1 MIDRKI
7 SICVATVLAT
17 LLTIQ
22 FATAIVSTHVMPA
35 QKSLVIIDSGI
46 NTDLP
51 WAKNAVVDEACFVEF
66 HRCPNGFSQMIGT
79 GASKMTPAMTTAGS
93 LSHGTQMA
101 SVAIAVDPNV
111 KIVSIRITGMTPKG
125 VPTPYSGKAISWA
138 LDYVEANKARLNV
151 GAVSISLGNSYRST
165 TCPIVGNLQKQIT
178 NLTASGVPVAIAVG
192 NGGST
197 KIDYPACIPQAIAVG
212 APEDRY
218 AMKEVAGWVY
228 PIMAIS
234 NHNSE
239 VDYFVNGK
247 YTVSD
252 LSDNKKV
259 SFGTSNSTVAFAT
272 YLTKRLS
279 VEENLTAVL
288 DSVNAALVKA
298 YKTTTLFY
306 PKQFNLGNP

>member
-1 MIDRKI
+1 MTKNKI
-7 SICVATVLAT
+7 ILMVVAISAT
-17 LLTIQ
+17 LLPTQ
-22 FATAIVSTHVMPA
+22 TASAVGEKT
-35 QKSLVIIDSGI
+35 LVIIDSGI
-46 NTDLP
+46 NTDLA
-51 WAKNAVVDEACFVEF
+51 WAKNAVIDEACFVEL
-66 HRCPNGFSQMIGT
+66 HRCPNGFSQMV
-79 GASKMTPAMTTAGS
+79 GADAAKVTPAMTTAS
-93 LSHGTQMA
+93 SFSHGTQMA
-101 SVAIAVDPNV
+101 SVAVAINPNV
-111 KIVSIRITGMTPKG
+111 KIVSIRVAGLTPRG

-165 TCPIVGNLQKQIT
+165 DCPIVGNLQKQIT
-178 NLTASGVPVAIAVG
+178 DLMASGVAVAIAVG

-212 APEDRY
+212 ATEDRY
-218 AMKEVAGWVY
+218 AMKEVSGWVY

-252 LSDNKKV
+252 ISDNKKV

-279 VEENLTAVL
+279 AGENLTAVL
-288 DSVNAALVKA
+288 ASVNASLVNA

-306 PKQFNLGNP
+306 PKQFDLTNS

>member
-1 MIDRKI
+1 
-7 SICVATVLAT
+7 
-17 LLTIQ
+17 
-22 FATAIVSTHVMPA
+22 
-35 QKSLVIIDSGI
+35 
-46 NTDLP
+46 
-51 WAKNAVVDEACFVEF
+51 
-66 HRCPNGFSQMIGT
+66 
-79 GASKMTPAMTTAGS
+79 MTTAS
-93 LSHGTQMA
+93 SFSHGTQMA
-101 SVAIAVDPNV
+101 SVAVAINPNV
-111 KIVSIRITGMTPKG
+111 KIVSIRVAGLTPKG

-151 GAVSISLGNSYRST
+151 GAISISLGNSYKST
-165 TCPIVGNLQKQIT
+165 SCPIVGNLQTQIS
-178 NLTASGVPVAIAVG
+178 NLMASGVAVAIAVG

-212 APEDRY
+212 ATEERY
-218 AMKEVAGWVY
+218 AMREVSGWVY

-252 LSDNKKV
+252 ISDNKKV
-259 SFGTSNSTVAFAT
+259 SFGTSNATVAFAT

-279 VEENLTAVL
+279 AGENLTDVL
-288 DSVNAALVKA
+288 ASVNASLVNA

-306 PKQFNLGNP
+306 PKQFDLTNS

>member
-1 MIDRKI
+1 MSKKI
-7 SICVATVLAT
+7 MLLVVAISAT
-17 LLTIQ
+17 LLPTQ
-22 FATAIVSTHVMPA
+22 TASAVGEKT
-35 QKSLVIIDSGI
+35 LVIIDSGI

-51 WAKNAVVDEACFVEF
+51 WAKNAVIDEACFVEL
-66 HRCPNGFSQMIGT
+66 HRCPNGFSQMT
-79 GASKMTPAMTTAGS
+79 GAGSAKVTPAMTTAS
-93 LSHGTQMA
+93 SFSHGTQMA
-101 SVAIAVDPNV
+101 SVAVAINPNV
-111 KIVSIRITGMTPKG
+111 KIVSIRVAGLTPRG

-165 TCPIVGNLQKQIT
+165 SCPIVGNLQTQIS
-178 NLTASGVPVAIAVG
+178 NLMASGVAVAIAVG

-212 APEDRY
+212 ATEERY
-218 AMKEVAGWVY
+218 AMKEVSGWVY

-252 LSDNKKV
+252 ISDNKKV
-259 SFGTSNSTVAFAT
+259 SFGTSNATVAFAT

-279 VEENLTAVL
+279 AGENLTDVMA
-288 DSVNAALVKA
+288 SVNASLVNA

-306 PKQFNLGNP
+306 PKQFNLTNG

>member
-1 MIDRKI
+1 MSKKI
-7 SICVATVLAT
+7 MLLVVAISAT
-17 LLTIQ
+17 LLPTQ
-22 FATAIVSTHVMPA
+22 TASAVGEKT
-35 QKSLVIIDSGI
+35 LVIIDSGI

-51 WAKNAVVDEACFVEF
+51 WAKNAVIDEACFVEL
-66 HRCPNGFSQMIGT
+66 HRCPNGFSQMV
-79 GASKMTPAMTTAGS
+79 GAGAAKVTPAMTTAS
-93 LSHGTQMA
+93 SFSHGTQMA
-101 SVAIAVDPNV
+101 SVAVAINPNV
-111 KIVSIRITGMTPKG
+111 KIVSIRVAGLTPRG

-165 TCPIVGNLQKQIT
+165 ACPIVGNLQKQIT
-178 NLTASGVPVAIAVG
+178 DLMASGVAVAIAVG

-212 APEDRY
+212 ATEDRY
-218 AMKEVAGWVY
+218 AMKEVSGWVY

-252 LSDNKKV
+252 ISDNKKV

-279 VEENLTAVL
+279 AGENLTAVL
-288 DSVNAALVKA
+288 ASVNASLVNA
-298 YKTTTLFY
+298 YKTTTLF
-306 PKQFNLGNP
+306 

>member
-1 MIDRKI
+1 MVVAI
-7 SICVATVLAT
+7 SAT
-17 LLTIQ
+17 LLPLQSASAVGEKT
-22 FATAIVSTHVMPA
+22 
-35 QKSLVIIDSGI
+35 LVIIDSGI
-46 NTDLP
+46 NTDLA
-51 WAKNAVVDEACFVEF
+51 WAKNAVIDEACFVEL
-66 HRCPNGFSQMIGT
+66 HRCPNGFSQMV
-79 GASKMTPAMTTAGS
+79 GAGAAKVTPAMTTAS
-93 LSHGTQMA
+93 SFSHGTQMA
-101 SVAIAVDPNV
+101 SVALAINPNV
-111 KIVSIRITGMTPKG
+111 KIVSIRVAGLTPRG

-165 TCPIVGNLQKQIT
+165 DCPIVGNLQKQIT
-178 NLTASGVPVAIAVG
+178 DLMASGVAVAIAVG

-212 APEDRY
+212 ATEDRY
-218 AMKEVAGWVY
+218 AMKEVSGWVY

-252 LSDNKKV
+252 ISDNKKV

-279 VEENLTAVL
+279 AGENLTAVL
-288 DSVNAALVKA
+288 ASVNASLVNA

-306 PKQFNLGNP
+306 PKQFDLTNS

>member
-1 MIDRKI
+1 MSKKI
-7 SICVATVLAT
+7 MLLVVAISAT
-17 LLTIQ
+17 LLPLQSASAAGEKT
-22 FATAIVSTHVMPA
+22 
-35 QKSLVIIDSGI
+35 LVIIDSGI
-46 NTDLP
+46 NTDLA
-51 WAKNAVVDEACFVEF
+51 WAKNAVIDEACFVEL
-66 HRCPNGFSQMIGT
+66 HRCPNGFSQMV
-79 GASKMTPAMTTAGS
+79 GAGAAKVTPAMTTAS
-93 LSHGTQMA
+93 SFSHGTQMA
-101 SVAIAVDPNV
+101 SVAVAINPNV
-111 KIVSIRITGMTPKG
+111 KIVSIRVAGLTPRG

-165 TCPIVGNLQKQIT
+165 ACPIVGNLQKQIT
-178 NLTASGVPVAIAVG
+178 NLMASGVAVAIAVG

-212 APEDRY
+212 ATEDRY
-218 AMKEVAGWVY
+218 AMKEVSGWVY

-252 LSDNKKV
+252 ISDKKKV
-259 SFGTSNSTVAFAT
+259 SFGTSNATVAFAT

>member
-1 MIDRKI
+1 MSKKI
-7 SICVATVLAT
+7 MLLVVAISAT
-17 LLTIQ
+17 LLPTQ
-22 FATAIVSTHVMPA
+22 TASAVGEKT
-35 QKSLVIIDSGI
+35 LVIIDSGI
-46 NTDLP
+46 NTDLA
-51 WAKNAVVDEACFVEF
+51 WAKNAVIDEACFVEL
-66 HRCPNGFSQMIGT
+66 HRCPNGFSQMTGA

-101 SVAIAVDPNV
+101 SVAVAVDPNV
-111 KIVSIRITGMTPKG
+111 KIVSIRVAGLTPRG

-165 TCPIVGNLQKQIT
+165 SCPIVGNLQTQIT
-178 NLTASGVPVAIAVG
+178 NLMASGIPVVIAVG

-212 APEDRY
+212 ATEERY
-218 AMKEVAGWVY
+218 AMREVSGWVY

-252 LSDNKKV
+252 ISDNKKV
-259 SFGTSNSTVAFAT
+259 SFGTSNATVAFAT

-279 VEENLTAVL
+279 AGENLTAVL
-288 DSVNAALVKA
+288 ASVNASLVNA

-306 PKQFNLGNP
+306 PKQFDLTNS

>member
-1 MIDRKI
+1 MSKKI
-7 SICVATVLAT
+7 MLLVVAISAT
-17 LLTIQ
+17 LLPSQ
-22 FATAIVSTHVMPA
+22 TASAVGEKT
-35 QKSLVIIDSGI
+35 LVIIDSGI
-46 NTDLP
+46 NTDLA
-51 WAKNAVVDEACFVEF
+51 WAKNAVIDEACFVEL
-66 HRCPNGFSQMIGT
+66 HRCPNGFSQMV
-79 GASKMTPAMTTAGS
+79 GAGAAKVTPAMTTAS
-93 LSHGTQMA
+93 SFSHGTQMA
-101 SVAIAVDPNV
+101 SVAVAINPNV
-111 KIVSIRITGMTPKG
+111 KIVSIRVAGLTPRG

-165 TCPIVGNLQKQIT
+165 ACPIVGNLQKQIT
-178 NLTASGVPVAIAVG
+178 NLMASGVAVAIAVG

-197 KIDYPACIPQAIAVG
+197 KIDYPACIPEAIAVG
-212 APEDRY
+212 ATEERY
-218 AMKEVAGWVY
+218 AMKEVSGWVY

-252 LSDNKKV
+252 ISDNKKV
-259 SFGTSNSTVAFAT
+259 SFGTSNATVAFAT

-279 VEENLTAVL
+279 AGENLTAVL
-288 DSVNAALVKA
+288 ASVNASLVNA

-306 PKQFNLGNP
+306 PKQFDLTNS

>member
-1 MIDRKI
+1 MLLVVAI
-7 SICVATVLAT
+7 SAT
-17 LLTIQ
+17 LLPTQ
-22 FATAIVSTHVMPA
+22 TASAVGEKT
-35 QKSLVIIDSGI
+35 LVIIDSGI

-51 WAKNAVVDEACFVEF
+51 WAKNAVIDEACFVEL
-66 HRCPNGFSQMIGT
+66 HRCPNGFSQMT
-79 GASKMTPAMTTAGS
+79 GAGSAKVTPAMTTAS
-93 LSHGTQMA
+93 SFSHGTQMA
-101 SVAIAVDPNV
+101 SVAVAINPNV
-111 KIVSIRITGMTPKG
+111 KIVSIRVAGLTPKG

-151 GAVSISLGNSYRST
+151 GAISISLGNSYKST
-165 TCPIVGNLQKQIT
+165 SCPIVGNLQTQIS
-178 NLTASGVPVAIAVG
+178 NLMASGVAVAIAVG

-212 APEDRY
+212 ATEERY
-218 AMKEVAGWVY
+218 AMKEVSGWVY

-252 LSDNKKV
+252 ISDNKKV
-259 SFGTSNSTVAFAT
+259 SFGTSNATVAFAT

-279 VEENLTAVL
+279 AGENLTDVMA
-288 DSVNAALVKA
+288 SVNASLVNA

-306 PKQFNLGNP
+306 PKQFDLTNS

>member
-1 MIDRKI
+1 MSKKI
-7 SICVATVLAT
+7 MLLVVAISAT
-17 LLTIQ
+17 LLPTQ
-22 FATAIVSTHVMPA
+22 TASAVGEKT
-35 QKSLVIIDSGI
+35 LVIIDSGI

-51 WAKNAVVDEACFVEF
+51 WAKSAVIDEACFVEL
-66 HRCPNGFSQMIGT
+66 HRCPNGFSQMT
-79 GASKMTPAMTTAGS
+79 GAGSAKVTPAMTTAS
-93 LSHGTQMA
+93 SFSHGTQMA
-101 SVAIAVDPNV
+101 SVAVAINPNV
-111 KIVSIRITGMTPKG
+111 KIVSIRVAGLTPRG

-165 TCPIVGNLQKQIT
+165 SCPIVENLQTQIS
-178 NLTASGVPVAIAVG
+178 NLMASGVAVAIAVG

-212 APEDRY
+212 ATEERY
-218 AMKEVAGWVY
+218 AMKEVSGWVY

-252 LSDNKKV
+252 ISDNKKI
-259 SFGTSNSTVAFAT
+259 SFGTSNATVAFAT

-279 VEENLTAVL
+279 AGENLTDVMA
-288 DSVNAALVKA
+288 SVNASLVNA

-306 PKQFNLGNP
+306 PKQFDLTNS

>member
-1 MIDRKI
+1 MTKNKI
-7 SICVATVLAT
+7 ILMVVALSAT
-17 LLTIQ
+17 LLPTQ
-22 FATAIVSTHVMPA
+22 TASAVGEKT
-35 QKSLVIIDSGI
+35 LVIIDSGI

-51 WAKNAVVDEACFVEF
+51 WAKNAVIDEACFVEF
-66 HRCPNGFSQMIGT
+66 NKCPNGLSQMT
-79 GASKMTPAMTTAGS
+79 GVDAAKVTPTMTTAS
-93 LSHGTQMA
+93 SFSHGTQMA
-101 SVAIAVDPNV
+101 SVAVAVDPNV
-111 KIVSIRITGMTPKG
+111 KIVSIRVAGMTAKG
-125 VPTPYSGKAISWA
+125 VPNPYTAKAISWA

-151 GAVSISLGNSYRST
+151 GAVSISLGNSYKST
-165 TCPIVGNLQKQIT
+165 ECPIVGNLQTQIT
-178 NLTASGVPVAIAVG
+178 NLMASGIPVAIAVG

-212 APEDRY
+212 ATEDRY
-218 AMKEVAGWVY
+218 AMKEVSGWVY

-234 NHNSE
+234 NYNSD

-247 YTVSD
+247 YTTSD

-279 VEENLTAVL
+279 AGENLTAVL
-288 DSVNAALVKA
+288 ASVNASLVNA

-306 PKQFNLGNP
+306 PKQFNLTNS

>member
-1 MIDRKI
+1 MSKKI
-7 SICVATVLAT
+7 MLLVVAISAT
-17 LLTIQ
+17 LLPSQ
-22 FATAIVSTHVMPA
+22 TASAVGEKT
-35 QKSLVIIDSGI
+35 LVIIDSGI
-46 NTDLP
+46 NTDLA
-51 WAKNAVVDEACFVEF
+51 WAKNAVIDEACFVEL
-66 HRCPNGFSQMIGT
+66 HRCPNGFSQMV
-79 GASKMTPAMTTAGS
+79 GAGAAKVTPAMTTAS
-93 LSHGTQMA
+93 SFSHGTQMA
-101 SVAIAVDPNV
+101 SVAVAINPNV
-111 KIVSIRITGMTPKG
+111 KIVSIRVAGLTPRG

-165 TCPIVGNLQKQIT
+165 SCPIVGNLQKQIT
-178 NLTASGVPVAIAVG
+178 NLMASGVAVAIAVG

-212 APEDRY
+212 ATEDRY
-218 AMKEVAGWVY
+218 AMKEVSGWVY

-252 LSDNKKV
+252 ISDNKKV

-279 VEENLTAVL
+279 AGENLTAVL
-288 DSVNAALVKA
+288 ASVNASLVNA

-306 PKQFNLGNP
+306 PKQFDLTNS

>member
-1 MIDRKI
+1 MISRKI
-7 SICVATVLAT
+7 SICVATLLAT
-17 LLTIQ
+17 LLTTQ
-22 FATAIVSTHVMPA
+22 FATANISTHVMPA

-101 SVAIAVDPNV
+101 SVAVAVDPNV

-125 VPTPYSGKAISWA
+125 APTPYSGKAISWA

-165 TCPIVGNLQKQIT
+165 ACPIVGNLQKQIT
-178 NLTASGVPVAIAVG
+178 NLMASGVPVAIAVG

-212 APEDRY
+212 ATEDRY

-279 VEENLTAVL
+279 VGENLTAVI
-288 DSVNAALVKA
+288 DNVNAALVKA

-306 PKQFNLGNP
+306 PKQFNLSNP

>member
-1 MIDRKI
+1 MTKNKI
-7 SICVATVLAT
+7 ILIVVALSAT
-17 LLTIQ
+17 LLPTQ
-22 FATAIVSTHVMPA
+22 TASAVGEKT
-35 QKSLVIIDSGI
+35 LVIIDSGI
-46 NTDLP
+46 NTDLA
-51 WAKNAVVDEACFVEF
+51 WAKSAVIDEACFVEF
-66 HRCPNGFSQMIGT
+66 NRCPNGFSQMIGA
-79 GASKMTPAMTTAGS
+79 GASKITPAMTTAGS
-93 LSHGTQMA
+93 FSHGTQMA
-101 SVAIAVDPNV
+101 SVAVAVDPNV
-111 KIVSIRITGMTPKG
+111 KIVSIRVAGMTAKG
-125 VPTPYSGKAISWA
+125 VPNPYTGKAISWA

-165 TCPIVGNLQKQIT
+165 SCPIVGNLQTQIT
-178 NLTASGVPVAIAVG
+178 NLMASGIPVAIAVG

-212 APEDRY
+212 ATEDRY
-218 AMKEVAGWVY
+218 AMKEVSGWVY

-234 NHNSE
+234 NHNSD

-279 VEENLTAVL
+279 AGENLTAVL
-288 DSVNAALVKA
+288 ASVNASLVNA

-306 PKQFNLGNP
+306 PKQFNLTNS

>member
-1 MIDRKI
+1 MSKKI
-7 SICVATVLAT
+7 MLLVVVLLAT
-17 LLTIQ
+17 LLPTQ
-22 FATAIVSTHVMPA
+22 TASAVGEKT
-35 QKSLVIIDSGI
+35 LVIIDSGI
-46 NTDLP
+46 NTDLA

-66 HRCPNGFSQMIGT
+66 HRCPNGFSQMTGA
-79 GASKMTPAMTTAGS
+79 GASKITPAMTTARS
-93 LSHGTQMA
+93 FSHGTQMA
-101 SVAIAVDPNV
+101 SVAVTINPNV
-111 KIVSIRITGMTPKG
+111 KIVSIRVAGLTPRG

-165 TCPIVGNLQKQIT
+165 ACPIVGNLQKQIT
-178 NLTASGVPVAIAVG
+178 NLMASGVAVAIAVG

-212 APEDRY
+212 ATEDRY
-218 AMKEVAGWVY
+218 AMKEVSGWVY

-252 LSDNKKV
+252 ISDNKKV
-259 SFGTSNSTVAFAT
+259 SFGTSNATVAFAT

-279 VEENLTAVL
+279 AGENLTAVMA
-288 DSVNAALVKA
+288 SVNASLVNA

-306 PKQFNLGNP
+306 PKQFNLTNS

>member
-1 MIDRKI
+1 MSKKI
-7 SICVATVLAT
+7 MLLVVAISAT
-17 LLTIQ
+17 LLPTQ
-22 FATAIVSTHVMPA
+22 TASAVGEKT
-35 QKSLVIIDSGI
+35 LVIIDSGI
-46 NTDLP
+46 NTDLA
-51 WAKNAVVDEACFVEF
+51 WAKNAVIDEACFVEL
-66 HRCPNGFSQMIGT
+66 HRCPNGFSQMV
-79 GASKMTPAMTTAGS
+79 GAGAAKVTPAMTTAS
-93 LSHGTQMA
+93 SFSHGTQMA
-101 SVAIAVDPNV
+101 SVAVAINPNV
-111 KIVSIRITGMTPKG
+111 KIVSIRVAGLTPRG

-165 TCPIVGNLQKQIT
+165 ACPIVGNLQKQIT
-178 NLTASGVPVAIAVG
+178 NLMASGVAVAIAVG

-197 KIDYPACIPQAIAVG
+197 KIDYPACIPEAIAVG
-212 APEDRY
+212 ATEERY
-218 AMKEVAGWVY
+218 AMREVSGWVY

-252 LSDNKKV
+252 ISDNKKV
-259 SFGTSNSTVAFAT
+259 SFGTSNATVAFAT

-279 VEENLTAVL
+279 AGENLTAVL
-288 DSVNAALVKA
+288 ASVNASLVNA

-306 PKQFNLGNP
+306 PKQFDLTNS

>member
-1 MIDRKI
+1 MTKNKI
-7 SICVATVLAT
+7 ILIVVALSAT
-17 LLTIQ
+17 LLPTQ
-22 FATAIVSTHVMPA
+22 TASAIGEKT
-35 QKSLVIIDSGI
+35 LVIIDSGI
-46 NTDLP
+46 NTDLA
-51 WAKNAVVDEACFVEF
+51 WAKSAVIDEACFVEF
-66 HRCPNGFSQMIGT
+66 NRCPNGFSQMIGA
-79 GASKMTPAMTTAGS
+79 GASKITPAMTTAGS
-93 LSHGTQMA
+93 FSHGTQMA
-101 SVAIAVDPNV
+101 SVAVAVDPNV
-111 KIVSIRITGMTPKG
+111 KIVSIRVAGMTAKG
-125 VPTPYSGKAISWA
+125 VPNPYTGKAISWA

-165 TCPIVGNLQKQIT
+165 SCPIVGNLQTQIT
-178 NLTASGVPVAIAVG
+178 NLMASGIPVVIAVG

-212 APEDRY
+212 ATEDRY
-218 AMKEVAGWVY
+218 AMKEVSGWVY

-234 NHNSE
+234 NYNSD

-279 VEENLTAVL
+279 AGENLTAVL
-288 DSVNAALVKA
+288 ASVDASLVNA

-306 PKQFNLGNP
+306 PKQFNLTNS

>member
-1 MIDRKI
+1 MTKNKI
-7 SICVATVLAT
+7 ILIVVAISAT
-17 LLTIQ
+17 LLPTQ
-22 FATAIVSTHVMPA
+22 TASAVGEKT
-35 QKSLVIIDSGI
+35 LVIIDSGI
-46 NTDLP
+46 NTDLA
-51 WAKNAVVDEACFVEF
+51 WAKSAVIDEACFVEF
-66 HRCPNGFSQMIGT
+66 NRCPNGFSQMIGA
-79 GASKMTPAMTTAGS
+79 GASKITPAMTTAGS
-93 LSHGTQMA
+93 FSHGTQMA
-101 SVAIAVDPNV
+101 SVAVAVNPNV
-111 KIVSIRITGMTPKG
+111 KIVSIRVAGMTAKG
-125 VPTPYSGKAISWA
+125 VPNPYTGKAISWA

-165 TCPIVGNLQKQIT
+165 SCPIVGNLQTQIT
-178 NLTASGVPVAIAVG
+178 NLMASGIPVVIAVG

-197 KIDYPACIPQAIAVG
+197 KIDYPACIPQAISVG
-212 APEDRY
+212 ATEDRY
-218 AMKEVAGWVY
+218 AMKEVSGWVY

-234 NHNSE
+234 NYNSD

-279 VEENLTAVL
+279 AGENLTAVL
-288 DSVNAALVKA
+288 ASVNASLVNA

-306 PKQFNLGNP
+306 PKQFNLTNS

>member
-1 MIDRKI
+1 MTKNKI
-7 SICVATVLAT
+7 ILIVVALSAT
-17 LLTIQ
+17 LLPTQ
-22 FATAIVSTHVMPA
+22 TASAVGEKT
-35 QKSLVIIDSGI
+35 LVIIDSGI
-46 NTDLP
+46 NTDLA
-51 WAKNAVVDEACFVEF
+51 WAKSAVIDEACFVEF
-66 HRCPNGFSQMIGT
+66 NRCPNGFSQMIGA
-79 GASKMTPAMTTAGS
+79 GASKITPAMTTAGS
-93 LSHGTQMA
+93 FSHGTQMA
-101 SVAIAVDPNV
+101 SVAVAVNPNV
-111 KIVSIRITGMTPKG
+111 KIVSIRVAGMTAKG
-125 VPTPYSGKAISWA
+125 VPNPYTGKAISWA

-165 TCPIVGNLQKQIT
+165 SCPIVGNLQTQIT
-178 NLTASGVPVAIAVG
+178 NLMASGIPVVIAVG

-212 APEDRY
+212 ATEDRY
-218 AMKEVAGWVY
+218 AMKEVSGWVY

-252 LSDNKKV
+252 ISDNKKV
-259 SFGTSNSTVAFAT
+259 SFGTSNATVAFAT

-279 VEENLTAVL
+279 AGENLTSVMA
-288 DSVNAALVKA
+288 SVNASLVNA

-306 PKQFNLGNP
+306 PKQFNLTNG

>member
-1 MIDRKI
+1 MTKNKI
-7 SICVATVLAT
+7 ILIVVALSAT
-17 LLTIQ
+17 LLPTQ
-22 FATAIVSTHVMPA
+22 TASAVGEKT
-35 QKSLVIIDSGI
+35 LVIIDSGI
-46 NTDLP
+46 NTDLA
-51 WAKNAVVDEACFVEF
+51 WAKSAVIDEACFVEF
-66 HRCPNGFSQMIGT
+66 NRCPNGFSQMIGA
-79 GASKMTPAMTTAGS
+79 GASKITPAMTTAGS
-93 LSHGTQMA
+93 FSHGTQMA
-101 SVAIAVDPNV
+101 SVAVAVNPNV
-111 KIVSIRITGMTPKG
+111 KIVSIRVAGMTAKG
-125 VPTPYSGKAISWA
+125 VPNPYTGKAISWA

-165 TCPIVGNLQKQIT
+165 SCPIVGNLQTQIT
-178 NLTASGVPVAIAVG
+178 NLMASGIPVVIAVG

-212 APEDRY
+212 ATEDRY
-218 AMKEVAGWVY
+218 AMKEVSGWVY

-252 LSDNKKV
+252 ISDNKKV

-279 VEENLTAVL
+279 AGENLTAVL
-288 DSVNAALVKA
+288 ASVNASLVNA

-306 PKQFNLGNP
+306 PKQFNLTNS

>member
-1 MIDRKI
+1 MSKKI
-7 SICVATVLAT
+7 MLLVVAISAT
-17 LLTIQ
+17 LLPTQ
-22 FATAIVSTHVMPA
+22 NASAVGEKT
-35 QKSLVIIDSGI
+35 LVIIDSGI

-51 WAKNAVVDEACFVEF
+51 WAKNAVIDEACFVEL
-66 HRCPNGFSQMIGT
+66 HRCPNGFSQMT
-79 GASKMTPAMTTAGS
+79 GAGSAKVTPAMTTAS
-93 LSHGTQMA
+93 SFSHGTQMA
-101 SVAIAVDPNV
+101 SVAVAINPNV
-111 KIVSIRITGMTPKG
+111 KIVSIRVAGLTPRG

-165 TCPIVGNLQKQIT
+165 SCPIVGNLQTQIT
-178 NLTASGVPVAIAVG
+178 NLMASGVAVAIAVG

-212 APEDRY
+212 ATEERY
-218 AMKEVAGWVY
+218 AMKEVSGWVY

-252 LSDNKKV
+252 ISDNKKV
-259 SFGTSNSTVAFAT
+259 SFGTSNATVAFAT

-279 VEENLTAVL
+279 AGENLTDVMA
-288 DSVNAALVKA
+288 SVNASLVNA

-306 PKQFNLGNP
+306 PKQFDLTNS

>member
-1 MIDRKI
+1 MSKKI
-7 SICVATVLAT
+7 MLLVVAISAT
-17 LLTIQ
+17 LLPTQ
-22 FATAIVSTHVMPA
+22 TASAVGEKT
-35 QKSLVIIDSGI
+35 LVIIDSGI
-46 NTDLP
+46 NTDLA
-51 WAKNAVVDEACFVEF
+51 WAKNAVIDEACFVEL
-66 HRCPNGFSQMIGT
+66 HRCPNGFSQMV
-79 GASKMTPAMTTAGS
+79 GAGAAKVTPAMTTAS
-93 LSHGTQMA
+93 SFSHGTQMA
-101 SVAIAVDPNV
+101 SVAVTINPNV
-111 KIVSIRITGMTPKG
+111 KIVSIRVAGLTPRG

-151 GAVSISLGNSYRST
+151 GAVSISLGNSYKST
-165 TCPIVGNLQKQIT
+165 ACPIVGNLQTQIT
-178 NLTASGVPVAIAVG
+178 NLMASGVAVAIAVG

-212 APEDRY
+212 ATEERY
-218 AMKEVAGWVY
+218 AMKEVSGWVY

-252 LSDNKKV
+252 ISDNKKV
-259 SFGTSNSTVAFAT
+259 SFGTSNATVAFAT

-279 VEENLTAVL
+279 AGENLTDVMA
-288 DSVNAALVKA
+288 SVNASLVNA

-306 PKQFNLGNP
+306 PKQFDLTNG

>member
-1 MIDRKI
+1 MTKNKI
-7 SICVATVLAT
+7 ILIVVALSAT
-17 LLTIQ
+17 LLPTQ
-22 FATAIVSTHVMPA
+22 TASAVGEKT
-35 QKSLVIIDSGI
+35 LVIIDSGI
-46 NTDLP
+46 NTDLA
-51 WAKNAVVDEACFVEF
+51 WAKSAVIDEACFVEF
-66 HRCPNGFSQMIGT
+66 NRCPNGFSQMIGA
-79 GASKMTPAMTTAGS
+79 GASKITPAMTTAGS
-93 LSHGTQMA
+93 FSHGTQMA
-101 SVAIAVDPNV
+101 SVAVAVDPNV
-111 KIVSIRITGMTPKG
+111 KIVSIRVAGMTAKG
-125 VPTPYSGKAISWA
+125 VPNPYTAKAISWA

-151 GAVSISLGNSYRST
+151 GAVSISLGNSYKST
-165 TCPIVGNLQKQIT
+165 ECPIVGNLQTQIT
-178 NLTASGVPVAIAVG
+178 NLMASGIPVAIAVG

-212 APEDRY
+212 ATEDRY
-218 AMKEVAGWVY
+218 AMKEVSGWVY

-234 NHNSE
+234 NHNSD

-279 VEENLTAVL
+279 AGENLTAVL
-288 DSVNAALVKA
+288 ASVNASLVNA

-306 PKQFNLGNP
+306 PKQFNLTNS

>member
-1 MIDRKI
+1 MTKNKI
-7 SICVATVLAT
+7 ILIVVAISAT
-17 LLTIQ
+17 LLPTQ
-22 FATAIVSTHVMPA
+22 TASAVGEKT
-35 QKSLVIIDSGI
+35 LVIIDSGI
-46 NTDLP
+46 NTDLA
-51 WAKNAVVDEACFVEF
+51 WAKSAVIDEACFVEF
-66 HRCPNGFSQMIGT
+66 NRCPNGFSQMIGA
-79 GASKMTPAMTTAGS
+79 GASKITPAMTTAGS
-93 LSHGTQMA
+93 FSHGTQMA
-101 SVAIAVDPNV
+101 SVAVAVNPNV
-111 KIVSIRITGMTPKG
+111 KIVSIRVAGMTAKG
-125 VPTPYSGKAISWA
+125 VPNPYTGKAISWA

-165 TCPIVGNLQKQIT
+165 SCPIVGNLQTQIT
-178 NLTASGVPVAIAVG
+178 NLMASGIPVVIAVG

-212 APEDRY
+212 ATEDRY
-218 AMKEVAGWVY
+218 AMKEVSGWVY

-252 LSDNKKV
+252 ISDNKKV

-279 VEENLTAVL
+279 AGENLTAVL
-288 DSVNAALVKA
+288 ASVNASLVNA

-306 PKQFNLGNP
+306 PKQFDLTNS

>member
-1 MIDRKI
+1 MSKKI
-7 SICVATVLAT
+7 MLLVVAISAT
-17 LLTIQ
+17 LLPSQ
-22 FATAIVSTHVMPA
+22 TASAVGEKT
-35 QKSLVIIDSGI
+35 LVIIDSGI
-46 NTDLP
+46 NTDLA
-51 WAKNAVVDEACFVEF
+51 WAKNAVIDEACFVEL
-66 HRCPNGFSQMIGT
+66 HRCPNGFSQMV
-79 GASKMTPAMTTAGS
+79 GAGAAKVTPAMTTAS
-93 LSHGTQMA
+93 SFSHGTQMA
-101 SVAIAVDPNV
+101 SVAVAINPNV
-111 KIVSIRITGMTPKG
+111 KIVSIRVAGLTPRG

-165 TCPIVGNLQKQIT
+165 ACPIVGNLQKQIT
-178 NLTASGVPVAIAVG
+178 NLMASGVPVAIAVG

-212 APEDRY
+212 ATEDRY

-279 VEENLTAVL
+279 VGENLTAVI

-306 PKQFNLGNP
+306 PKQFNLSNP

>member
-1 MIDRKI
+1 
-7 SICVATVLAT
+7 
-17 LLTIQ
+17 
-22 FATAIVSTHVMPA
+22 
-35 QKSLVIIDSGI
+35 
-46 NTDLP
+46 
-51 WAKNAVVDEACFVEF
+51 
-66 HRCPNGFSQMIGT
+66 
-79 GASKMTPAMTTAGS
+79 MTTAGS
-93 LSHGTQMA
+93 FSHGTQMA
-101 SVAIAVDPNV
+101 SVAVAVNPNV
-111 KIVSIRITGMTPKG
+111 KIVSIRVAGMTAKG
-125 VPTPYSGKAISWA
+125 VPNPYTGKAISWA

-165 TCPIVGNLQKQIT
+165 SCPIVGNLQTQIT
-178 NLTASGVPVAIAVG
+178 NLMASGIPVVIAVG

-212 APEDRY
+212 ATEDRY
-218 AMKEVAGWVY
+218 AMKEVSGWVY

-234 NHNSE
+234 NHNSD

-279 VEENLTAVL
+279 AGENLTAVL
-288 DSVNAALVKA
+288 ASVNASLVNA

-306 PKQFNLGNP
+306 PKQFNLTNS

>member
-1 MIDRKI
+1 M
-7 SICVATVLAT
+7 VGAGA
-17 LLTIQ
+17 
-22 FATAIVSTHVMPA
+22 
-35 QKSLVIIDSGI
+35 
-46 NTDLP
+46 
-51 WAKNAVVDEACFVEF
+51 AKV
-66 HRCPNGFSQMIGT
+66 
-79 GASKMTPAMTTAGS
+79 TPAMTTAS
-93 LSHGTQMA
+93 SFSHGTQMA
-101 SVAIAVDPNV
+101 SVAVAINPNV
-111 KIVSIRITGMTPKG
+111 KIVSIRVAGLTPRG

-151 GAVSISLGNSYRST
+151 GAVSISLGNSYKST
-165 TCPIVGNLQKQIT
+165 ACPIVGNLQTQIT
-178 NLTASGVPVAIAVG
+178 NLMASGVAVAIAVG

-212 APEDRY
+212 ATEERY
-218 AMKEVAGWVY
+218 AMKEVSGWVY

-252 LSDNKKV
+252 ISDNKKV
-259 SFGTSNSTVAFAT
+259 SFGTSNATVAFAT

-279 VEENLTAVL
+279 AGENLTDVMA
-288 DSVNAALVKA
+288 SVNASLVNA

-306 PKQFNLGNP
+306 PKQFDLTNS

>member
-1 MIDRKI
+1 MTKNKI
-7 SICVATVLAT
+7 ILIVVAISAT
-17 LLTIQ
+17 LLPTQ
-22 FATAIVSTHVMPA
+22 TASAVGEKT
-35 QKSLVIIDSGI
+35 LVIIDSGI
-46 NTDLP
+46 NTDLA
-51 WAKNAVVDEACFVEF
+51 WAKSAVIDEACFVEF
-66 HRCPNGFSQMIGT
+66 NRCPNGFSQMIGA
-79 GASKMTPAMTTAGS
+79 GASKITPAMTTAGS
-93 LSHGTQMA
+93 FSHGTQMA
-101 SVAIAVDPNV
+101 SVAVAVDPNV
-111 KIVSIRITGMTPKG
+111 KIVSIRVAGMTAKG
-125 VPTPYSGKAISWA
+125 VPNPYTGKAISWA

-165 TCPIVGNLQKQIT
+165 SCPIVGNLQTQIT
-178 NLTASGVPVAIAVG
+178 NLMASGIPVVIAVG

-212 APEDRY
+212 ATEDRY
-218 AMKEVAGWVY
+218 AMKEVSGWVY

-234 NHNSE
+234 NYNSD

-279 VEENLTAVL
+279 AGENLTAVL
-288 DSVNAALVKA
+288 ASVNASLVNA

-306 PKQFNLGNP
+306 PKQFNLTNS